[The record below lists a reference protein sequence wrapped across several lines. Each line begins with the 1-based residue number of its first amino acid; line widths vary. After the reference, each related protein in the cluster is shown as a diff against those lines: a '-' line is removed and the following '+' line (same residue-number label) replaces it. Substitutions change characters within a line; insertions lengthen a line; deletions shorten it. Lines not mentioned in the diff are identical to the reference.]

1 MSHLSRRLFAASALV
16 APFIANSAFAQGKVE
31 LTYSDTIPEIDPRAT
46 ILKEVF
52 GKGLGDGFEF
62 KPYFASTLYKQGT
75 EAVAMQRGNLGMS
88 NLASFDIAKQIPMW
102 DIVGTPYMFRDY
114 KHMKAVFASSV
125 GQELFAA
132 LEAQMGIKALGVPYI
147 GTRHLNLKPTK
158 KIMKPEDLAG
168 IRLRMPPGE
177 GWQFVGQALG
187 ASTVPVA
194 FPELYTALQSGTV
207 DGQDNPMAANI
218 INKFYEVTTQI
229 ILTGH
234 LVANNIF
241 AISKMKWDSL
251 TKDQQAVVQG
261 AADKFVAALDAK
273 MIKDEAEAA
282 DFLKSQKQEIY
293 TPDLKAFRDTVLDKY
308 SKSKFAANWKAGHL
322 DAINKL

>member
-1 MSHLSRRLFAASALV
+1 MSHVSRRLFAASALA
-16 APFIANSAFAQGKVE
+16 APFIANSAFAQGKVT

-46 ILKEVF
+46 ILKDIF
-52 GKGLGDGFEF
+52 GKSLGDGFEF

-75 EAVAMQRGNLGMS
+75 EAVAMQRGNLDMS

-102 DIVGTPYMFRDY
+102 NIVSTPYMFRDRA
-114 KHMKAVFASSV
+114 HMKAVFASDV
-125 GQELFAA
+125 GKELFDA
-132 LEAQMGIKALGVPYI
+132 LEKEMNIKALAVPYI
-147 GTRHLNLKPTK
+147 GTRHLNLKPKK

-177 GWQFVGQALG
+177 GWQFVGQAMG

-207 DGQDNPMAANI
+207 DGQDNPLPANK

-234 LVANNIF
+234 LIANNIF
-241 AISKMKWDSL
+241 AISKAKWDSL
-251 TKDQQAVVQG
+251 DKAQQALVT
-261 AADKFVAALDAK
+261 AAAQKFEVALDAQ
-273 MIKDEAEAA
+273 IVKDEAEVM
-282 DFLKSQKQEIY
+282 DFLKANGNEIY
-293 TPDLKAFRDTVLDKY
+293 TPDLKAFRDRVLDQY
-308 SKSKFAANWKAGHL
+308 AKSKFAADWKPGHL
-322 DAINKL
+322 ERINKL